1 MGLDLEVD
9 LFFEL
14 FGFSDLDDFILGIEG
29 FLDEVE
35 GQIEPGLHEFT
46 LVVRMSGLIHEMC
59 DGIKKWMRRAEEKVE
74 GAIIKCIESE

>member
-29 FLDEVE
+29 LLDEVE
-35 GQIEPGLHEFT
+35 SKVESGLHEFT

-59 DGIKKWMRRAEEKVE
+59 DGIKS
-74 GAIIKCIESE
+74 G